1 MLIAPCPSP
10 AAHQGCRHPPPT
22 LPPIDQPPCGHG
34 SLCPATTRNSAAN
47 KEPEIL
53 TSSNTTAQRPALGVR
68 AGRTALGTWGP
79 PKDRLLLL
87 LGLTQGITLGTALH
101 THTHTRSLS
110 HSHRRPCPDTMPPH
124 RARPRGRKERLIKS
138 CGGMSHGCCQ
148 EPMAALTSCKTL
160 LTWKPK
166 GLSSVGQCRALLIAK
181 ACTAPQPNKQ
191 LRLPELWF
199 GCFCLFWFLLFSFL
213 LFFFF
218 FYSPSTHFSNSY
230 GTDSVH

>member
-1 MLIAPCPSP
+1 MLACNCRAKRADRWVLIAPCPSP

-101 THTHTRSLS
+101 THTQPLTLPSPAVSGHNAAAQSSASGEEGEAYKELRGDEPWVLS
-110 HSHRRPCPDTMPPH
+110 GAHGSSH
-124 RARPRGRKERLIKS
+124 
-138 CGGMSHGCCQ
+138 
-148 EPMAALTSCKTL
+148 
-160 LTWKPK
+160 
-166 GLSSVGQCRALLIAK
+166 
-181 ACTAPQPNKQ
+181 
-191 LRLPELWF
+191 
-199 GCFCLFWFLLFSFL
+199 
-213 LFFFF
+213 
-218 FYSPSTHFSNSY
+218 
-230 GTDSVH
+230 